1 MYYIQPSPWYYPYQS
16 NRQEMLMPGD
26 TKQMM
31 DMMREHIRMTDEI
44 RRMVYEINERC
55 KRMEGKM
62 MR

>member
-1 MYYIQPSPWYYPYQS
+1 M
-16 NRQEMLMPGD
+16 MPED
-26 TKQMM
+26 MKQMM

-44 RRMVYEINERC
+44 RQVVYEINERC